1 MQDLFLP
8 RWAAIGL
15 ATLAA
20 IIGLA
25 SSAVTARF
33 FILGLQHTEADTTAQ
48 NALVAAGLLM
58 IAAEVAAFFIAA
70 LLPKGHGLRP
80 MLLWAGFVLVAFEV
94 LTVFATQHA
103 LVQTGQALQAGQQT
117 RIQHLQASIA
127 STQNQAAQL
136 VATAQEQVGSR
147 FMQQR
152 QDGQQ
157 TLQTAHSLQQQAHQ
171 QAQELATL
179 LAAQRPT
186 LADTFGQGGMVAY
199 TVARALLMTITG
211 LVMMSAAG
219 ALLRSAAPVGQPV
232 LRHAPLP
239 TVTVAPASSAWR
251 AAVPA
256 VLVSAA
262 PVAWPMPAISVSAAS
277 APAVPVPRAAQG
289 GTVVAQPPNAV
300 PAPDAGP
307 RYQAARAAVMDGS
320 LPNPSV
326 RAIQSL
332 VGDNTSAAR
341 AIQACLQAE
350 GLIERHGQGYRLA
363 QSKQEIL
370 L

>member
-1 MQDLFLP
+1 MQPLHHLP
-8 RWAAIGL
+8 RWATTSL

-20 IIGLA
+20 CIGLA
-25 SSAVTARF
+25 ASAVTARF
-33 FILGLQHTEADTTAQ
+33 FVLGLQQTEPDPIAQ
-48 NALVAAGLLM
+48 QALVAAGLLM

-80 MLLWAGFVLVAFEV
+80 LLLVAGVVLVAFEAFT
-94 LTVFATQHA
+94 LFATQHA
-103 LVQTGQALQAGQQT
+103 LVQTGQAHHAGQQA
-117 RIQHLQASIA
+117 RIAHLQTSIA
-127 STQNQAAQL
+127 SAQASAASL
-136 VATAQEQVGSR
+136 MATAQEQIGSR

-152 QDGQQ
+152 SDGAS
-157 TLQTAHSLQQQAHQ
+157 TLQSAHALQALADQH
-171 QAQELATL
+171 AQELAAL

-186 LADTFGQGGMVAY
+186 LAQAFGQQGMVAY
-199 TVARALLMTITG
+199 SAVRALLLTITG

-219 ALLRSAAPVGQPV
+219 ALLRAPVPPAAIAEV
-232 LRHAPLP
+232 HLP
-239 TVTVAPASSAWR
+239 SVTVAPAGGAWR

-262 PVAWPMPAISVSAAS
+262 PVAWPMPVISVPAAA
-277 APAVPVPRAAQG
+277 APTVPEPRATQG
-289 GTVVAQPPNAV
+289 GTAVAQQQSTV

-307 RYQAARAAVMDGS
+307 RYQAARAAVLGGS
-320 LPNPSV
+320 LPCPSV
-326 RAIQSL
+326 RAIQAL
-332 VGDNTSAAR
+332 VGGNTSAAR

-363 QSKQEIL
+363 QPQQEVL